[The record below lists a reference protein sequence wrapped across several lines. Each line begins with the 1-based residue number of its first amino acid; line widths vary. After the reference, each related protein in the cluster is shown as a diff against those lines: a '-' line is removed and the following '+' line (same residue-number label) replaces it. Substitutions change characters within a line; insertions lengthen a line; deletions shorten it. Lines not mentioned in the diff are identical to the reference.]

1 MNGASADK
9 VEMLKAY
16 ALMLLVSAIVAAA
29 HLVSQRKRQPNTE
42 QS

>member
-1 MNGASADK
+1 
-9 VEMLKAY
+9 MLKAY

-29 HLVSQRKRQPNTE
+29 HLVSQRKQAKTE

>member
-1 MNGASADK
+1 MGGASADDF
-9 VEMLKAY
+9 EMFKAY

-29 HLVSQRKRQPNTE
+29 HLVSQRKQPAAE